1 VSAAICAEGG
11 FLIIVPMGVAGAG
24 KTTVGRLLAE
34 ELGWDFQDADDYHS
48 AANVE
53 KMRSGIPLD
62 DADRAPWL
70 EALRTLI
77 LDWIAA
83 GKNGVLA
90 CSALKR
96 AYRARLQVTPEVRFV
111 YLKVTNAQLRQRL
124 RARHGHYMTE
134 QMLASQLVALE
145 EPENALT
152 IDADG
157 PPETIVSKIRAAL
170 GLTKSL

>member
-1 VSAAICAEGG
+1 LV
-11 FLIIVPMGVAGAG
+11 LVLMGVAGAG

-34 ELGWDFQDADDYHS
+34 ELGWDFEDADDYHS

-70 EALRTLI
+70 EALRVLI

-96 AYRARLQVTPEVRFV
+96 SYRDRLQVAPEVHFV
-111 YLKVTNAQLRQRL
+111 YLKVTTAQLQQRL
-124 RARHGHYMTE
+124 RARHGHYMSE
-134 QMLASQLVALE
+134 QMLASQLAALE
-145 EPENALT
+145 EPENAIT

-157 PPETIVSKIRAAL
+157 APEKIVSEIRARFAP
-170 GLTKSL
+170 TKIQ